1 MSTPSR
7 LGRYPVRRRIGAG
20 AFATVWLAHDEQLD
34 CDVAVKVLADNRAA
48 DHPGVIVERV
58 VQVTD
63 DRLRWVQVRSDDRA
77 TADRV
82 LGSVRT
88 RGL

>member
-1 MSTPSR
+1 M
-7 LGRYPVRRRIGAG
+7 
-20 AFATVWLAHDEQLD
+20 
-34 CDVAVKVLADNRAA
+34 AVKGLVDNRAA